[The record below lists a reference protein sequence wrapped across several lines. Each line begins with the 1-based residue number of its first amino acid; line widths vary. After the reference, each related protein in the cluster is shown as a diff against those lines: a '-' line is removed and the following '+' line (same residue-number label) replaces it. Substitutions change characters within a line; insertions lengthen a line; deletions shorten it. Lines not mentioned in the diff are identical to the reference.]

1 MPLCRQVYVRPD
13 TGLLSIPAEASFFVL
28 VPVDAGVDAEIVF
41 SFSYSQ
47 THGWSVEVLDV
58 QRLENTCM
66 RHRGL
71 HALRKFPSW
80 PVCNSKDRF
89 GGHNEDADGILA
101 SSTGKGGSGLH

>member
-28 VPVDAGVDAEIVF
+28 VPVDAGVDAEIVS

-58 QRLENTCM
+58 QRLENTCIFL
-66 RHRGL
+66 RNQQEKGAVGYIILWALGVPVSVLLIVFLLRG
-71 HALRKFPSW
+71 
-80 PVCNSKDRF
+80 CT
-89 GGHNEDADGILA
+89 E
-101 SSTGKGGSGLH
+101 